1 MILKA
6 LYDYYHR
13 SKELARPG
21 MEYKEIAFPIVSY
34 SELIEIISSV
44 SRD

>member
-21 MEYKEIAFPIVSY
+21 MEYKEIAFLIVID
-34 SELIEIISSV
+34 EQGNFL
-44 SRD
+44 RL